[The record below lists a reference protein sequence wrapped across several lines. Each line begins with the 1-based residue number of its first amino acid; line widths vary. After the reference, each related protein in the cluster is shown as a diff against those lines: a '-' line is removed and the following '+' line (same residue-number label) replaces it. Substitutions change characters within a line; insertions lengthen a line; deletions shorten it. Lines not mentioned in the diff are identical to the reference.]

1 MKKVLFIFCALL
13 FVANSSFGQKSV
25 SCYFDGY
32 WSSWRDMPP
41 NAKLKG
47 NYDGFIIYNDSEGPW
62 NYRFKFTIDDFKVP
76 NKKQRKK
83 DIKKKNYYTYT
94 GTVEYYV
101 TYNHPSALSIFRD
114 NRGPTFCPAMLDG
127 GTPAKKITS
136 KATIKVAPFKKL
148 PKVYNIWYD
157 NVALAIDLGTTYF
170 PGEVFP

>member
-1 MKKVLFIFCALL
+1 M
-13 FVANSSFGQKSV
+13 
-25 SCYFDGY
+25 
-32 WSSWRDMPP
+32 
-41 NAKLKG
+41 
-47 NYDGFIIYNDSEGPW
+47 
-62 NYRFKFTIDDFKVP
+62 
-76 NKKQRKK
+76 
-83 DIKKKNYYTYT
+83 
-94 GTVEYYV
+94 
-101 TYNHPSALSIFRD
+101 SIFRD